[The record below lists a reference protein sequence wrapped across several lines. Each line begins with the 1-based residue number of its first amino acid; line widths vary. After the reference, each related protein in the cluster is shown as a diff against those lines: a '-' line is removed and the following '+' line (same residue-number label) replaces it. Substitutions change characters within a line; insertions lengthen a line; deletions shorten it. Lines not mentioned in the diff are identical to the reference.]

1 MKEKITTTISIL
13 VLVMVLAGCASQKE
27 MMLKE
32 GYPPAYAE
40 GYEDGCG
47 SGNNA
52 AGSVLDAFKKDVS
65 RYKRD
70 STYRQGWDDGFKQCK
85 AKQDAFQRQ
94 YRNTVEQQRLEEEKR
109 HNEKMEEKE
118 ILKGVDT
125 SGLEIYK

>member
-1 MKEKITTTISIL
+1 MEKTMFAMISML
-13 VLVMVLAGCASQKE
+13 VLILTLGGCASQKE
-27 MMLKE
+27 MMVKE
-32 GYPPAYAE
+32 GYPPGYAE

-52 AGSVLDAFKKDVS
+52 AGSVLDAFKKNVS
-65 RYKRD
+65 RYERD

-109 HNEKMEEKE
+109 HNEKIEEKE
-118 ILKGVDT
+118 ILKGIDT
-125 SGLEIYK
+125 SGLENYK